1 MHPVL
6 ETFPKLRGIGPV
18 RLTAS
23 SDTKSI
29 VRSAFLVRLSTRLVS
44 DPARVDRGGLKYSD
58 LSPLAEEDV
67 HGEHE
72 HLVRCEP
79 RGFGT
84 VVVKGQER
92 VSCRALLYASTRC
105 HTLKKRFRE
114 IFDSIS
120 YVIHNIDI

>member
-58 LSPLAEEDV
+58 LSPLANVDERRERHHPV
-67 HGEHE
+67 
-72 HLVRCEP
+72 CSEP
-79 RGFGT
+79 RDLG
-84 VVVKGQER
+84 
-92 VSCRALLYASTRC
+92 SAA
-105 HTLKKRFRE
+105 
-114 IFDSIS
+114 
-120 YVIHNIDI
+120 

>member
-1 MHPVL
+1 M
-6 ETFPKLRGIGPV
+6 

-84 VVVKGQER
+84 VVVKGQE
-92 VSCRALLYASTRC
+92 
-105 HTLKKRFRE
+105 
-114 IFDSIS
+114 
-120 YVIHNIDI
+120 